1 MSQLSKILRRASVYV
16 PTVIGEEYGGG
27 YFAGYMR
34 ADGQRY
40 ALVLAKKA
48 DGEYPSRVSLL
59 KAAVGSAGA
68 SMWNGRANT
77 EEMYSLLASGSAA
90 DAIRFCYEL
99 TIGGY
104 TDWAVP
110 ATQQADLLYR
120 AFKPGDTANSTQSDT
135 ANSYADPSTG
145 PYTALSPSVTTLA
158 NFKAGGSEAFQTL
171 AQYWTSTNNIT
182 LYRRLFTTGAIGGG
196 GPPGDPYYVRA
207 VRMVKIPG

>member
-1 MSQLSKILRRASVYV
+1 
-16 PTVIGEEYGGG
+16 
-27 YFAGYMR
+27 
-34 ADGQRY
+34 
-40 ALVLAKKA
+40 
-48 DGEYPSRVSLL
+48 
-59 KAAVGSAGA
+59 
-68 SMWNGRANT
+68 MWNGRANT
-77 EEMYSLLASGSAA
+77 EEMYALLVSGSAA

-135 ANSYADPSTG
+135 ANPYADPATG
-145 PYTALSPSVTTLA
+145 PYTASSPSVTTLA

-171 AQYWTSTNNIT
+171 AQYWTSTNNFT